1 MYKGFYNLTSAMLSQ
16 GRRLDVVSHNMT
28 NISTAGFRGD
38 RYTDSTFQDVLISR
52 VGNKNKAVSTEMGE
66 ETYIL
71 APSEL
76 VTDFTQGSMEETT
89 LPLDFAII
97 GDGFFA
103 IDRDGDVAYTRNG
116 SFNLDDEGYLCL
128 WGQGRVLNSEGQPIQ
143 LPTDHIY
150 VNKLGEIYT
159 EADRNYLGTLGI
171 YATENTED
179 LERNEYGLFTG
190 GNFQLSENY
199 EIRHRMVERSNV
211 NMVEEMVLMMSSQ
224 RALQSAAQMS
234 KIYDAVMS
242 KATTELGRM
251 G

>member
-1 MYKGFYNLTSAMLSQ
+1 MFKGFYQLTSAMLSQ

-28 NISTAGFRGD
+28 NISTAGYKLD

-89 LPLDFAII
+89 LPLDFAIM

>member
-1 MYKGFYNLTSAMLSQ
+1 MFKGFYNLTSAMLSH
-16 GRRLDVVSHNMT
+16 GRRLDVVAHNMT
-28 NISTAGFRGD
+28 NISTAGYKLD

>member
-1 MYKGFYNLTSAMLSQ
+1 MFKGFYQLTSAMLSQ

-28 NISTAGFRGD
+28 NISTAGYKVD

-52 VGNKNKAVSTEMGE
+52 VGNKNKAVSTEMGQ

-76 VTDFTQGSMEETT
+76 VTDYTQGSLEETT

-97 GDGFFA
+97 GNGFFA
-103 IDRDGDVAYTRNG
+103 IDRDGNVAYTRNG

-128 WGQGRVLNSEGQPIQ
+128 WGQGRVLSSEGQPIQ
-143 LPTDHIY
+143 LPTDQIY

-171 YATENTED
+171 YAADNTEN

-224 RALQSAAQMS
+224 RALQSAAQMT
-234 KIYDAVMS
+234 KIYDAVMT

>member
-1 MYKGFYNLTSAMLSQ
+1 MFKGFYQLTSAMLSQ
-16 GRRLDVVSHNMT
+16 RRRLDVVSHNMT
-28 NISTAGFRGD
+28 NISTAGYKLD

>member
-1 MYKGFYNLTSAMLSQ
+1 MFKGFYQLTSAMLSQ

-28 NISTAGFRGD
+28 NISTAGYKLD

-171 YATENTED
+171 YAADDTANM
-179 LERNEYGLFTG
+179 ERNEYGLFTG

>member
-1 MYKGFYNLTSAMLSQ
+1 MFKGFYQLTSGMLSQ

-28 NISTAGFRGD
+28 NISTAGYKLD

>member
-1 MYKGFYNLTSAMLSQ
+1 MFKGFYQLTSAMLSQ

-28 NISTAGFRGD
+28 NISTAGYKLD

>member
-1 MYKGFYNLTSAMLSQ
+1 MFKGFYQLTSGMLSQ
-16 GRRLDVVSHNMT
+16 GRRMDVVSHNMT
-28 NISTAGFRGD
+28 NISTAGYKLD

-171 YATENTED
+171 YAADDTAN

>member
-1 MYKGFYNLTSAMLSQ
+1 MFKGFYQLTSAMLSQ

-28 NISTAGFRGD
+28 NISTAGYKLD

-103 IDRDGDVAYTRNG
+103 IDRDGGVAYTRNG

>member
-1 MYKGFYNLTSAMLSQ
+1 MFKGFYQLTSAMLSQ

-28 NISTAGFRGD
+28 NISTAGYKLD

-89 LPLDFAII
+89 LPLDFAIS

-116 SFNLDDEGYLCL
+116 SCNLDDEGYLCL

-171 YATENTED
+171 YAADDTAN

>member
-1 MYKGFYNLTSAMLSQ
+1 MFKGFYQLTSAMLSQ

-28 NISTAGFRGD
+28 NISTAGYKLD

-211 NMVEEMVLMMSSQ
+211 NRVEEMVLMMSSQ

>member
-16 GRRLDVVSHNMT
+16 GRRLDVVAHNMT

>member
-1 MYKGFYNLTSAMLSQ
+1 MFKGFYQLTSAMLSQ

-28 NISTAGFRGD
+28 NISTAGYKLD

-116 SFNLDDEGYLCL
+116 SFTLDDEGYLCL

>member
-1 MYKGFYNLTSAMLSQ
+1 MFKGFYNLTSGMLSQ
-16 GRRLDVVSHNMT
+16 GRRLDVVSNNMT
-28 NISTAGFRGD
+28 NISTAGYKAD

-171 YATENTED
+171 YAADDTAN

-211 NMVEEMVLMMSSQ
+211 NMVEEMVLMISSQ

-234 KIYDAVMS
+234 KSYDAVMS

>member
-1 MYKGFYNLTSAMLSQ
+1 MFKGFYQLTSAMLSQ

-28 NISTAGFRGD
+28 NISTAGYKLD

-234 KIYDAVMS
+234 KS
-242 KATTELGRM
+242 TTPS
-251 G
+251 

>member
-1 MYKGFYNLTSAMLSQ
+1 MFKGFYQLTSAMLSQ

-28 NISTAGFRGD
+28 NISTAGYKLD

-76 VTDFTQGSMEETT
+76 VTDFTQGSMDETT

-171 YATENTED
+171 YAADDTAN

>member
-1 MYKGFYNLTSAMLSQ
+1 MFKGFYQLTSAMLSQ

-28 NISTAGFRGD
+28 HISTAGYKLD

>member
-1 MYKGFYNLTSAMLSQ
+1 M
-16 GRRLDVVSHNMT
+16 
-28 NISTAGFRGD
+28 
-38 RYTDSTFQDVLISR
+38 
-52 VGNKNKAVSTEMGE
+52 
-66 ETYIL
+66 
-71 APSEL
+71 
-76 VTDFTQGSMEETT
+76 
-89 LPLDFAII
+89 PLDFAII

>member
-1 MYKGFYNLTSAMLSQ
+1 MFKGFYQLTSAMLSQ

-28 NISTAGFRGD
+28 NISTAGYKLD
-38 RYTDSTFQDVLISR
+38 RYTDSTFQDVLIGR

>member
-1 MYKGFYNLTSAMLSQ
+1 MFKGFYQLTSAMLSQ

-28 NISTAGFRGD
+28 NISTAGYKLD

-128 WGQGRVLNSEGQPIQ
+128 WGQGRVLNSEGQSIQ

-179 LERNEYGLFTG
+179 LVRNEYGLFTG

>member
-1 MYKGFYNLTSAMLSQ
+1 MFKGFYQLTSGMLSQ

-28 NISTAGFRGD
+28 NISTAGYKAD

-52 VGNKNKAVSTEMGE
+52 VGNKNKAASTEMGE

-71 APSEL
+71 APSRL
-76 VTDFTQGSMEETT
+76 YTDYTQGSMEETT

-116 SFNLDDEGYLCL
+116 SFSLDEEGYLCL
-128 WGQGRVLNSEGQPIQ
+128 FGEGRVLDNAGQPIQ
-143 LPTDHIY
+143 LPTDKIY
-150 VNKLGEIYT
+150 VDKLGGIYT
-159 EADRNYLGTLGI
+159 EANRNYLGTLGV
-171 YATENTED
+171 YSAENTED

-199 EIRHRMVERSNV
+199 EIRHRFVERSNV
-211 NMVEEMVLMMSSQ
+211 SMVEEMVLMMTSQ

-234 KIYDAVMS
+234 KIYDAVMT
-242 KATTELGRM
+242 KDTTELGRL

>member
-1 MYKGFYNLTSAMLSQ
+1 MLSQ

-28 NISTAGFRGD
+28 NISTAGYKLD

-171 YATENTED
+171 YAADDTAN

>member
-1 MYKGFYNLTSAMLSQ
+1 MLSQ

-28 NISTAGFRGD
+28 NISTAGYKLD

>member
-1 MYKGFYNLTSAMLSQ
+1 MFKGFYQLTSAMLSQ

-28 NISTAGFRGD
+28 NISTAGYKLD

-128 WGQGRVLNSEGQPIQ
+128 WGQGRVLKSEGQPIQ

>member
-1 MYKGFYNLTSAMLSQ
+1 MFKGFYQLTSGMLSQ

-28 NISTAGFRGD
+28 NISTAGYKAE
-38 RYTDSTFQDVLISR
+38 RYTDSTFEEVMISR